1 MPLPVGNSG
10 IRDNHSRGT
19 AGGFLRDVIAADTE
33 LSFVS
38 AYFTIH
44 TYGMLGEVLEQ
55 AESLRFLFG
64 EPRFVRSLDT
74 ENKQSRKY
82 RLSDVGTQVDM
93 AFTVA
98 MRLPMVLSVGVAH

>member
-1 MPLPVGNSG
+1 M
-10 IRDNHSRGT
+10 
-19 AGGFLRDVIAADTE
+19 RDVVADDTK

-44 TYGMLGEVLEQ
+44 TYGVLGEVLEQ

-74 ENKQSRKY
+74 ENKRFVLDVKKD
-82 RLSDVGTQVDM
+82 RLKRPENRLTRQWIKPGNNSTRL
-93 AFTVA
+93 ATRSK
-98 MRLPMVLSVGVAH
+98 MR